1 MSTCSKEYP
10 HSKKRRESAG
20 EIDMRLME
28 RRRQHVVAKGKTA
41 DKLPWEIFAL
51 SEPANKIESS
61 SHNSCSSL
69 HCASKKKW

>member
-1 MSTCSKEYP
+1 
-10 HSKKRRESAG
+10 
-20 EIDMRLME
+20 MRLME

-61 SHNSCSSL
+61 SHNSCSNL
-69 HCASKKKW
+69 HCASKKKVAARAGEAAIQNCSQ